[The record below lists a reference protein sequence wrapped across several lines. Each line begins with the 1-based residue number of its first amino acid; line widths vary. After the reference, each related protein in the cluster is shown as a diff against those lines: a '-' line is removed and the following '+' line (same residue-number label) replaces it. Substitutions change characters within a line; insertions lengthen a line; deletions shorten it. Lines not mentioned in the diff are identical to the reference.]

1 MFNTNFSNKT
11 QLKIIFFNFVGSN
24 PVQCIAL
31 NRTGPTGTVE
41 PCSTVHGSKLMNGS
55 TVHKFTQHKKQQGAA
70 SCKPVAVP
78 QLVVG
83 PTNQKMLFLL
93 YQTIIVVA
101 AGEPHPQPQYQRAP
115 SWLGIEIHNLFW
127 FVFYG
132 VISVLWLEL
141 WVWKVNS
148 TCFFMSFFK
157 FIYLFILSFNI

>member
-1 MFNTNFSNKT
+1 MHNIEPDRSDLNSGAMLHCSRNKT
-11 QLKIIFFNFVGSN
+11 HEKWSHATLFMEVN
-24 PVQCIAL
+24 L
-31 NRTGPTGTVE
+31 WTME
-41 PCSTVHGSKLMNGS
+41 HGS

-83 PTNQKMLFLL
+83 PTNQKMFFLL

-101 AGEPHPQPQYQRAP
+101 VGEPHPQPQYQRAP

-157 FIYLFILSFNI
+157 FIYFQFYLLTFN